1 MNIPTAKQFQANE
14 KFARYKPP
22 AQYEFNNVADK
33 FSSGASPSDSSAAAA
48 A

>member
-22 AQYEFNNVADK
+22 AQYEFNA
-33 FSSGASPSDSSAAAA
+33 FSAASAA
-48 A
+48 